1 LAHRQHQQQEAG
13 GDVVAEEDVV
23 AEKLAPENTIENA
36 PENTIEPD
44 EERDDD
50 VN

>member
-1 LAHRQHQQQEAG
+1 MVHDTRRFRKDA
-13 GDVVAEEDVV
+13 VAEEDVV

-36 PENTIEPD
+36 LENTIEPD

>member
-1 LAHRQHQQQEAG
+1 LAHRQHQQEAG
-13 GDVVAEEDVV
+13 GDGVAEEDVV

-44 EERDDD
+44 EERNDD